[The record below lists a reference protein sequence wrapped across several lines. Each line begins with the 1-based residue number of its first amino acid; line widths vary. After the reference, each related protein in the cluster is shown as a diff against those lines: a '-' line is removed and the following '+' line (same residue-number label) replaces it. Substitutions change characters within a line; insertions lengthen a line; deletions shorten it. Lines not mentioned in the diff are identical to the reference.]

1 MSPNFCLHFLQ
12 GTLPRVQTPATSTS
26 TLRSQDWH
34 HQIMSDHSLPPPPP
48 PSQQQQQ
55 QQQQHLGFDIAP
67 TSCHVVVGGTLGRRQ
82 PGIGVVP
89 GGGGVSHLPNGIH
102 PGPSSSS
109 SSLYLT
115 MSHHPGG
122 TSRFHD
128 YATLGTPRLS
138 PGGSRGSS
146 ISGPSSISVP
156 PPGVS
161 YPMYHTCERQKKR
174 VTIMEDNNTE
184 SSV

>member
-1 MSPNFCLHFLQ
+1 M
-12 GTLPRVQTPATSTS
+12 PRVHTPATSTS
-26 TLRSQDWH
+26 TLRSTQDWH
-34 HQIMSDHSLPPPPP
+34 HQIPVDHTSGSLPPPI
-48 PSQQQQQ
+48 SQHQP
-55 QQQQHLGFDIAP
+55 QQQHLGFDIQP

-82 PGIGVVP
+82 PGGP
-89 GGGGVSHLPNGIH
+89 GGNHLPNGVH
-102 PGPSSSS
+102 PGQGSSS

-122 TSRFHD
+122 TGRFHE

-146 ISGPSSISVP
+146 ISGPSSVQ
-156 PPGVS
+156 GVS
-161 YPMYHTCERQKKR
+161 PGGPYPMYHTCERQKKR

>member
-1 MSPNFCLHFLQ
+1 MFHLYRFTKSFLFQ
-12 GTLPRVQTPATSTS
+12 GTLPRVSTPATSTS
-26 TLRSQDWH
+26 TIRSQDWH
-34 HQIMSDHSLPPPPP
+34 HQLPDP
-48 PSQQQQQ
+48 PSTQHLLQQQQQQQ

-82 PGIGVVP
+82 AGMGVGP
-89 GGGGVSHLPNGIH
+89 GGSHLSNGIH

-115 MSHHPGG
+115 MSHHPG
-122 TSRFHD
+122 RFHE

-146 ISGPSSISVP
+146 ASGQGP
-156 PPGVS
+156 PPAGP